1 MATAADDLHA
11 TISVIDPQIGCL
23 QFALA
28 VGTEKPVGEPRLVLP
43 SDRGEAA
50 SHRWPR
56 RFSLPRTVPLDDCGA
71 VIFAQIGNVY
81 LADLDA
87 QAIVFQIGGAKVF
100 RTAQSVEII
109 MHVHAPYWVGG
120 CFCVV

>member
-1 MATAADDLHA
+1 MATAADHLHV

-23 QFALA
+23 QFTLA

-43 SDRGEAA
+43 SNRGEAA

-71 VIFAQIGNVY
+71 VIFTQIGNVY
-81 LADLDA
+81 LTDLDA
-87 QAIVFQIGGAKVF
+87 QAIVFQIGGAEVF
-100 RTAQSVEII
+100 RSIQPIEL
-109 MHVHAPYWVGG
+109 VG
-120 CFCVV
+120 